1 MKIKIDRRNLDR
13 INSELAA
20 VNGKA
25 ESHTFTS
32 FGEVEACAKEAEAF
46 LVELGLS
53 KRHQVGARMRFTSGG
68 VIPRAY
74 KWKRKLTVL
83 LIDRL
88 ASGWFLRGVGWEET
102 WGDADLPE
110 YFLTIEQDGII
121 VSKVRSR
128 YIAPVMSHDTAMQK
142 MREALA

>member
-74 KWKRKLTVL
+74 KWK
-83 LIDRL
+83 
-88 ASGWFLRGVGWEET
+88 
-102 WGDADLPE
+102 E